1 MKSLLKY
8 TTILVILVLLFSC
21 QSKKDI
27 IGKWEIADIQSIDT
41 TDNMGVGL
49 GFVVLA
55 MSNFSHFEFTESNEI
70 NYLDDKDSIIA
81 KGKYLF
87 SEDGREL
94 LVKGKN
100 IDDVCSINIQSESEI
115 TFENEDIVMKL
126 KRKQ

>member
-1 MKSLLKY
+1 MKSFLKY
-8 TTILVILVLLFSC
+8 SAILVISVLLFSC

-27 IGKWEIADIQSIDT
+27 IGKWEIADLQSIDT

-49 GFVVLA
+49 GLVVLA
-55 MSNFSHFEFTESNEI
+55 MNNFSHFEFTESNEI
-70 NYLDDKDSIIA
+70 NYLDDEDSIIA

-94 LVKGKN
+94 LIKGKN

-115 TFENEDIVMKL
+115 TFENEDIIMKL